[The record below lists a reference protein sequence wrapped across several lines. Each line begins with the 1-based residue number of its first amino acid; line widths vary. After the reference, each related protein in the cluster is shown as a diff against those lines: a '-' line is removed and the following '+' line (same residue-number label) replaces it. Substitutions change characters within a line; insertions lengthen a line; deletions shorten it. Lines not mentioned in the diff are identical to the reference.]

1 MSIFSTHLEQI
12 DSRFAVAFES
22 IVIMPVHSCMCQ
34 SFSVQKTDDQVMDV
48 VSMSS
53 TVPVRDIE
61 TTIFD
66 PASVFL
72 STHR

>member
-34 SFSVQKTDDQVMDV
+34 SFSVQKTDDQVMDGRV
-48 VSMSS
+48 YVEYS
-53 TVPVRDIE
+53 TRPG
-61 TTIFD
+61 
-66 PASVFL
+66 
-72 STHR
+72 HRNYDF